1 MGGWGSVHLIAE
13 LDLEIMM
20 ATVTYKN
27 QPAIDKTKGK
37 IPLAGN
43 SHVYRVKKRLWNDS
57 IEDVLKSMFIGSTL
71 HVCCGKSN
79 LGDVRLDVDIENNP
93 DIVCD
98 AANMSDFVSDD
109 SFDTVLYRDWETDRK
124 STRLNSSH
132 SGESRMPSSA

>member
-1 MGGWGSVHLIAE
+1 VGGWGSVCLIAE

-79 LGDVRLDVDIENNP
+79 LGDVRLDVDIENTP
-93 DIVCD
+93 TL
-98 AANMSDFVSDD
+98 FVM
-109 SFDTVLYRDWETDRK
+109 LQICQI
-124 STRLNSSH
+124 L
-132 SGESRMPSSA
+132 